1 MGVRPS
7 VTSSQ
12 RTTTQASITV
22 SSFIFLKGT
31 SPANGLPW
39 WLSGKESACQAG
51 DSDWIPGL
59 ERSPGEGNNNP
70 FLYFFLGN
78 PRDIEAWRA
87 TVHAVAKSET

>member
-12 RTTTQASITV
+12 RTTTQASITF
-22 SSFIFLKGT
+22 SSFIFLTET

-51 DSDWIPGL
+51 ASGWSCLGKPGL
-59 ERSPGEGNNNP
+59 AFIKLVFWKELE
-70 FLYFFLGN
+70 
-78 PRDIEAWRA
+78 
-87 TVHAVAKSET
+87 KETN